1 MAKPS
6 PSHNGAPEL
15 VAIGKAIR
23 STRLRLGISQEG
35 LANEIGIDRS
45 YMGGV
50 ERGEH
55 NLALVN
61 LVKISKAL
69 GISGSELLDRA
80 KL

>member
-6 PSHNGAPEL
+6 PSHSGAHEL
-15 VAIGKAIR
+15 VAVGKAIR
-23 STRLRLGISQEG
+23 SARNDLGISQEA

-50 ERGEH
+50 ERGQH

-61 LVKISKAL
+61 LIKISKAL
-69 GISGSELLDRA
+69 GLSGSELLSKA